1 MQKHVL
7 VLTTSAFIL
16 AWGASAASA
25 QQVPMTQQQ
34 PQILQQQQTQERQL
48 QGAQTPRRSIEDDFE
63 EAGWAGVMAL
73 VGGTTRTGSRS
84 HGSRHDAARRFDGSR
99 KYGSRHDDA
108 DDVQLDGQ

>member
-63 EAGWAGVMAL
+63 DDGGMGWGY
-73 VGGTTRTGSRS
+73 GPGW
-84 HGSRHDAARRFDGSR
+84 RHHQDWVEEPWVPA
-99 KYGSRHDDA
+99 
-108 DDVQLDGQ
+108 